1 MSKFNLNT
9 NNDFFKGLT
18 DKVND
23 VKEKGNF
30 NFQNID
36 INLIKP
42 SKKNFFE
49 ISGIEEL
56 AKDIKANGLY
66 HNLVVRKLDDGT
78 YEIISGER
86 RYSALKY
93 NGEKRIPCV
102 VREADELDSEIM
114 LIQANASARELTE
127 SEKLKT
133 VERLKELYEEKKK
146 NGVKIGGKVRDKIGE
161 DLGGMSGMQVQ
172 RYIKISDELIPELR
186 ELFDNQQIT
195 LSDSLDFSKMSK
207 DQQLVIYK
215 FLSENIN
222 ASKEEVKALKENIKS
237 KEEENKTVKKKQYE
251 LEKTIQEL
259 QTDLDIKE
267 KEVNEKIQHIKTE
280 LQEEASKE
288 AELKSQSKIDELN
301 TRLSILENEKQS
313 INYEYE
319 KMKKEK
325 DSEIEELTSKKNEI
339 DNNSEIL
346 KLNVEYSVILKN
358 VESITKEAIDCHKKL
373 TNPSSENKIKLK
385 ELKKNISEML
395 DLISKIDN

>member
-9 NNDFFKGLT
+9 NGDFFKGLA

-215 FLSENIN
+215 FLNENIN

-237 KEEENKTVKKKQYE
+237 KEEENKTVKKKQCE

-267 KEVNEKIQHIKTE
+267 KEVNEKIHHIKTE

-325 DSEIEELTSKKNEI
+325 DSEIKELTSKKNEI